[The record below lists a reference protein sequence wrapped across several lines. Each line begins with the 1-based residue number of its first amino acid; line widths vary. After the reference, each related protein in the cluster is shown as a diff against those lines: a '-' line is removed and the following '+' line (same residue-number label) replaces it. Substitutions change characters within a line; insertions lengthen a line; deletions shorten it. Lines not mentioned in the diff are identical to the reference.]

1 MIQPESGEKEEFG
14 PMTIAAILEGKGREV
29 FSIDSGTSVRDAVAL
44 LAERRIGALPVIEVG
59 RVAGIMSERDVIQC
73 LSKEGAAMLDWP
85 VTRLMSAPA
94 ITVDPRTSVL
104 AALSQM
110 TKRRIRHLPVVE
122 GDQLIGIVSIGDLVA
137 HRLARI
143 EQEAEAMRAYI
154 QSA

>member
-1 MIQPESGEKEEFG
+1 
-14 PMTIAAILEGKGREV
+14 MTIAAILERKGREV
-29 FSIDSGTSVRDAVAL
+29 FSVEAETSVRDAVAL
-44 LAERRIGALPVIEVG
+44 LAERRIGALPVIARGEV
-59 RVAGIMSERDVIQC
+59 VGIISERDVILC
-73 LSKEGAAMLDWP
+73 LTREGAAMLDWP
-85 VTRLMSAPA
+85 VARLMSAPA
-94 ITVDPRTSVL
+94 VTVDPSLSVL

-122 GDQLIGIVSIGDLVA
+122 KSTLIGIVSIGDLVA

>member
-1 MIQPESGEKEEFG
+1 
-14 PMTIAAILEGKGREV
+14 MTIAVILEGKGREV
-29 FSIDSGTSVRDAVAL
+29 FSVDSATSVREAVAL
-44 LAERRIGALPVIEVG
+44 LSERRIGALPVIEGG
-59 RVAGIMSERDVIQC
+59 RVAGIISERDIIQC
-73 LSKEGAAMLDWP
+73 LTKEGAAMLDWA
-85 VTRLMSAPA
+85 VARLMSAPA
-94 ITVDPRTSVL
+94 ITVDSRTSVL

-122 GDQLIGIVSIGDLVA
+122 SEQLVGIVSIGDLVA

>member
-1 MIQPESGEKEEFG
+1 
-14 PMTIAAILEGKGREV
+14 MTIAVILEGKGREV
-29 FSIDSGTSVRDAVAL
+29 FSVDSATSVREAIAL
-44 LAERRIGALPVIEVG
+44 LAERRIGALPVVEGG
-59 RVAGIMSERDVIQC
+59 RVAGMLSERDVIQC
-73 LSKEGAAMLDWP
+73 LTKEGAAMLDWP
-85 VTRLMSAPA
+85 VARLMSAPA
-94 ITVDPRTSVL
+94 ITVDSRTSVL

-122 GDQLIGIVSIGDLVA
+122 SDSLVGIVSIGDLVA